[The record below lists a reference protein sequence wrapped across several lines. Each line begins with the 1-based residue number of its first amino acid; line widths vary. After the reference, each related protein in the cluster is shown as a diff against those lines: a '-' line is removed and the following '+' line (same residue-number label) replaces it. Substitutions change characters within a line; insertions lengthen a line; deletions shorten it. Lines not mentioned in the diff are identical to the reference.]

1 MISSARSSNSSGF
14 VEASGTQKTLSGA
27 PDRKMTQMS
36 VFGRLFLI
44 EKDGRPKVNSD
55 VIWQAVAWGRPGQ
68 NACFRNRNVK
78 TSTRNTSPGIQSSS
92 FRIQSSH
99 PSRSGSTCL
108 EGLSEI
114 HEQLELGLWVL
125 ELRLWVLRIT
135 SRLLGLTLGRLGLAL
150 FSRPAHAYLTLAGR
164 QIRSKREFQ
173 HTKSHAESR
182 EGWPPMFDSQHPKVC
197 I

>member
-1 MISSARSSNSSGF
+1 M
-14 VEASGTQKTLSGA
+14 V
-27 PDRKMTQMS
+27 
-36 VFGRLFLI
+36 FLI

-55 VIWQAVAWGRPGQ
+55 VIWQAVRPGGTPGQ
-68 NACFRNRNVK
+68 NAGFRNRNVK

-99 PSRSGSTCL
+99 PSRSGSTCFG
-108 EGLSEI
+108 GLSEI

-135 SRLLGLTLGRLGLAL
+135 CRLLGLTLGGLGLAFFCRL
-150 FSRPAHAYLTLAGR
+150 APAYLTLAGR

-173 HTKSHAESR
+173 HTKCETQPASR
-182 EGWPPMFDSQHPKVC
+182 EGWLSMCDSQHPKVC